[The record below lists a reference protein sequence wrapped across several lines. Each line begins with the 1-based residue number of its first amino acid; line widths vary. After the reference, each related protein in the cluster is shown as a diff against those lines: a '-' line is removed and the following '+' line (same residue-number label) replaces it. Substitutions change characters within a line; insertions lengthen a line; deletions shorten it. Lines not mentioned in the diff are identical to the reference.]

1 MYVTCLS
8 FYFELLTDLCNA
20 QRCHD
25 MTIRVE
31 HEPHMND
38 DPTKRGGPH
47 SVKRGVGKGKGTY
60 IMFMNCRT
68 KNCKLRASTS
78 RRRKMKGKATTRGG
92 STHDKVDPKVVHV
105 RRVECQASS
114 EPFGAKR
121 YPPANTRMGVNHLPV
136 PRGEMVATHPP

>member
-8 FYFELLTDLCNA
+8 FYFELLTDLCNV

-31 HEPHMND
+31 DEPHMM
-38 DPTKRGGPH
+38 TQLREGVRSQTWRRKR
-47 SVKRGVGKGKGTY
+47 KRDLHNV
-60 IMFMNCRT
+60 MT

-92 STHDKVDPKVVHV
+92 STHDKVGPKVVHV

-121 YPPANTRMGVNHLPV
+121 HPPANTRKAVNHLPV